1 VAILAEIKITLSK
14 ELLSLLAE
22 LVTGLNELAELVPE
36 WNFTEKE
43 KIVEEIKTIMSQLL
57 ELREK

>member
-1 VAILAEIKITLSK
+1 MAILAEIKITLSK

>member
-1 VAILAEIKITLSK
+1 MTQIEIKVSLSK
-14 ELLSLLAE
+14 ELLSLHAE

-43 KIVEEIKTIMSQLL
+43 KVVDEINTALSELL
-57 ELREK
+57 DFREK